1 MRKLGERK
9 LGRQLSQKSDSLTT
23 MKTWVR
29 SSEPTWKTDLVTC
42 IVIPVLG
49 IETGGYLGLTPSSPL
64 SGEVQT
70 SERHFSFFGL
80 FKCVQWQCL
89 KANTPCYP
97 LAYTPLRVHM
107 HNFSAT
113 LPHTRYHPH
122 TCVYFN
128 TLKHHSLSLCTA
140 ITQLSSSFQSQSARQ
155 KPGDLERWMSPF
167 VPIRDLSSGLS
178 SFCQQ
183 LGGSMLLHF
192 PPTLASSTG
201 KSEFCQPLKHVR
213 KRAEDKLLMF
223 EITEIK

>member
-1 MRKLGERK
+1 MCPMTMSKGQYPMLSSG
-9 LGRQLSQKSDSLTT
+9 LHTFACTHAQLLC
-23 MKTWVR
+23 
-29 SSEPTWKTDLVTC
+29 P
-42 IVIPVLG
+42 
-49 IETGGYLGLTPSSPL
+49 
-64 SGEVQT
+64 
-70 SERHFSFFGL
+70 
-80 FKCVQWQCL
+80 
-89 KANTPCYP
+89 
-97 LAYTPLRVHM
+97 
-107 HNFSAT
+107 

-122 TCVYFN
+122 TCVSFN